1 MFETLINPNVIFN
14 IRLLPR
20 IDRFHVTY
28 ITAAAHASTQE
39 QKHFNQTILLCAS
52 IWWFLSMLKL
62 AGKIMKELP
71 LITEY

>member
-14 IRLLPR
+14 IWLLPR

-52 IWWFLSMLKL
+52 IWSFAFNVKVSR
-62 AGKIMKELP
+62 
-71 LITEY
+71 